1 VARFTDVHVTDY
13 GRGGL
18 MTIDEKTRSLL
29 TNKLQFTGEHITILE
44 NNAGLLSRT
53 MNLLSMIR
61 RSPKQPEIKKFVKVQ
76 LIKIRQDLDTS
87 NYASIGLLLE
97 ARAEYYTFGRAFQ

>member
-1 VARFTDVHVTDY
+1 
-13 GRGGL
+13 

-44 NNAGLLSRT
+44 NNAGLLART
-53 MNLLSMIR
+53 MNLMSMIQ
-61 RSPKQPEIKKFVKVQ
+61 RSPKQQEIKKFVRVQ
-76 LIKIRQDLDTS
+76 LLKIRKDLDTS
-87 NYASIGLLLE
+87 PYANHGLLLK